1 MSSDV
6 LERLK
11 ELKAP
16 EINLGR
22 IKFYGQP
29 EGFEKKA
36 LSDTISFL
44 KNETEVDER
53 IKDKI
58 EKIQRIKGSF
68 TIFVS
73 PYCSHCLDFVR
84 KMIQVAVLNP
94 NVQLYVID
102 ITQFEELRREL
113 EIVAT
118 PTFFVN
124 GKLRL
129 HGDIELDEVLEI
141 VERLDDREFLYNFT
155 LKAIREG
162 RVEDLVYTLKNIDSK
177 NIVKRLLKEDD
188 LFVRLGTMYLLEL
201 VGEKGGTD
209 LGKELI
215 EMLSEVDGRTK
226 EDVIMAISKVGGEEE
241 LKILRDLFEKSKR
254 DDEVEG
260 DELEEAIDEAIKEM
274 KGRLKRW
281 QT

>member
-1 MSSDV
+1 
-6 LERLK
+6 
-11 ELKAP
+11 
-16 EINLGR
+16 
-22 IKFYGQP
+22 
-29 EGFEKKA
+29 
-36 LSDTISFL
+36 
-44 KNETEVDER
+44 
-53 IKDKI
+53 
-58 EKIQRIKGSF
+58 
-68 TIFVS
+68 
-73 PYCSHCLDFVR
+73 
-84 KMIQVAVLNP
+84 
-94 NVQLYVID
+94 
-102 ITQFEELRREL
+102 
-113 EIVAT
+113 
-118 PTFFVN
+118 
-124 GKLRL
+124 
-129 HGDIELDEVLEI
+129 
-141 VERLDDREFLYNFT
+141 
-155 LKAIREG
+155 
-162 RVEDLVYTLKNIDSK
+162 VEDLVYTLKNIDSK